1 MQPKGGSLLRLF
13 LQVLEERAVQP
24 FESPIL
30 LIVKIK
36 KAVLVDGLFILTG
49 EYRIR
54 TGDPLHA
61 MQILYQLS

>member
-24 FESPIL
+24 FESIL

-36 KAVLVDGLFILTG
+36 AVLVDGFYLTG
-49 EYRIR
+49 EYRFEPV
-54 TGDPLHA
+54 T
-61 MQILYQLS
+61 Y